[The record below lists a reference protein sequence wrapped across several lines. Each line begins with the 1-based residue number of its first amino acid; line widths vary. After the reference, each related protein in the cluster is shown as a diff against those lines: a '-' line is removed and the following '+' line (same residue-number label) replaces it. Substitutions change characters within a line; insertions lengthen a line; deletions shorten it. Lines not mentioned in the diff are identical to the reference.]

1 MALIK
6 IESMSEIDEYVK
18 MESVKDLMDYLFD
31 YGEYKLENMF
41 EECVNVHNPAFA
53 TVCEECYEEGFKLW
67 FSLASGDM
75 FSDLMEYGNLSY
87 LDLDFT
93 MID

>member
-6 IESMSEIDEYVK
+6 IESMNEIDEYVK

-41 EECVNVHNPAFA
+41 EECVNIHNPAFA

-67 FSLASGDM
+67 FSLASEKM
-75 FSDLMEYGNLSY
+75 FSELLECGYLNY

-93 MID
+93 VID

>member
-6 IESMSEIDEYVK
+6 IESMNEIDEYVK

-41 EECVNVHNPAFA
+41 EECVNVHNPAIRD
-53 TVCEECYEEGFKLW
+53 
-67 FSLASGDM
+67 SL
-75 FSDLMEYGNLSY
+75 
-87 LDLDFT
+87 
-93 MID
+93 